1 MTSMLRS
8 VSLYISKDTI
18 TSDWICRTNLVMGI
32 DLSKQNVMK
41 LNMNF
46 LLREKANKQ
55 QSIEKIFH

>member
-8 VSLYISKDTI
+8 VFVYISKDTI
-18 TSDWICRTNLVMGI
+18 TSDWICRINLVMGI

-55 QSIEKIFH
+55 QSIEKSFH